1 MAVGNFPVIPNTYSR
16 MALSVREVKERAR
29 EGRNSSVK
37 TRAAVHQNRLKFHC
51 ETRLTRCTTQP
62 VSDFL
67 AFAQNLLTHEKFK
80 TFNELF
86 RMPCATIELTSVCFD
101 KLSRIFDGRNP
112 AFNYQFLNT
121 EQKDDWEWYRKEV
134 LHEPNVWQTT
144 GWQHFKTEINSVL
157 VVDMPEKQDD
167 DDRYPQPYFY
177 WLPIERVIAFDAD
190 KQTGVMRYIIFREGD
205 DKVVAID
212 DESYRIFSAKN
223 GMPENLVSEH
233 RHDIGYCPARFFWN
247 EAISLKDPFV
257 KASPITKVLAQL
269 DWYLF
274 YHISKQHLDL
284 YGSYPIYSGYE
295 QRCDFSNEENGDY
308 CDGGFLKN
316 KQGYYLLDNAGELV
330 ACPKCGKKRII
341 GAGSFVEVPVPVG
354 DQPDLKNPVQM
365 LSVDR
370 SALDYNVSEHDRLR
384 DEIITTVVGQNEE
397 ITQREAFNEQQVR
410 AAFKSQSTILNRVKK
425 GFEEAQEFVDSTICR
440 LRYGE
445 NFVSA
450 KINYGTEFF
459 ILSPS
464 ELREKYKAAK
474 EAGMS
479 EGELDALHTQI
490 IEAEYRN
497 DPTQMSR
504 MMTLADIEPYRHLTR
519 SEVMD
524 LYDKGLVGEDDL
536 KVKLNFSSLIKRFE
550 RENANILEFGT
561 AIPYSQKI
569 NLITETLK
577 DYVSE

>member
-1 MAVGNFPVIPNTYSR
+1 M
-16 MALSVREVKERAR
+16 
-29 EGRNSSVK
+29 
-37 TRAAVHQNRLKFHC
+37 
-51 ETRLTRCTTQP
+51 
-62 VSDFL
+62 SDFL
-67 AFAQNLLTHEKFK
+67 AFAQNLLPHDKFK

-177 WLPIERVIAFDAD
+177 WLPIERVIAFDAN

-330 ACPKCGKKRII
+330 TCPKCGKKRII
-341 GAGSFVEVPVPVG
+341 GAGSFVEIPVPVG
-354 DQPDLKNPVQM
+354 EQPDLKNPVQM

-410 AAFKSQSTILNRVKK
+410 AAFESQSTILNRVKK

-459 ILSPS
+459 LLSPS

-504 MMTLADIEPYRHLTR
+504 MLTLADIEPYRHLTR

-569 NLITETLK
+569 ELITKTLK